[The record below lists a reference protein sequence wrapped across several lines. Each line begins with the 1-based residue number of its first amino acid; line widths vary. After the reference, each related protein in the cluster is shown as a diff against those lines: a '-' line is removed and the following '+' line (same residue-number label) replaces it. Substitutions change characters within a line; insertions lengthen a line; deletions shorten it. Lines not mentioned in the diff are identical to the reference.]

1 MRPLLTHEIGSMAK
15 PPWRVKPFRRIRLDD
30 RDLDHAREWGA
41 RLGIEEAGGLLE
53 LLSKR
58 DGFTAEE
65 KDRIVRFSSLYGV
78 RLQERAGLDLVWD
91 GEQQRVEMY
100 EYPVRRIGGFA
111 FRGHVRSF
119 DDKYYRKASCVD
131 RPSLESPYHTD
142 EYRIIAS
149 FARREVKIPVT
160 GAYTLVDWSFD
171 EHYGGGV
178 TPGARDVGRTSR
190 EARRRFLTD
199 VAGDIVYPN
208 LRSLHEAGAR
218 FLQIDEPAAT
228 TKRDEIP
235 EFIEATRASVGD
247 LAGKAFFT
255 VHICFSNY
263 DLLFPRLTELEGVL
277 DEVHLEYANRDS
289 REPGVSKDKRIGYG
303 ILDSLKD
310 TGFVVGLGVLD
321 VHTDFIEPPELVR
334 DRILYAC
341 EVIGDPGRVFVA
353 PDCGLRTRNWEVTFA
368 KLASMV
374 AGRNLAAERLG
385 LSP

>member
-15 PPWRVKPFRRIRLDD
+15 PPWRVKPFRGKPLDSG
-30 RDLDHAREWGA
+30 DLDHAREWGE
-41 RLGIEEAGGLLE
+41 RLGIEEKEELLE
-53 LLSKR
+53 LLAKR
-58 DGFTAEE
+58 DGFTALE

-100 EYPVRRIGGFA
+100 EYPIRRIGGFA

-119 DDKYYRKASCVD
+119 DDKYYRKASCVA
-131 RPSLESPYHTD
+131 RPTLEGPYHTD
-142 EYRIIAS
+142 EYRTIAS
-149 FARREVKIPVT
+149 IARREVKIPVT

-178 TPGARDVGRTSR
+178 APGARDVGKTRK
-190 EARRRFLTD
+190 EARRRFLYD
-199 VAGDIVYPN
+199 IAEDIVQPN

-235 EFIEATRASVGD
+235 EFIEATRKSVGD
-247 LAGKAFFT
+247 LAGKVFFT

-277 DEVHLEYANRDS
+277 GEVHLEYANRDS
-289 REPGVSKDKRIGYG
+289 REPGVSKDKRTGYG
-303 ILDSLKD
+303 ILDSLKG
-310 TGFVVGLGVLD
+310 TAFVVGLGVLD

-334 DRILYAC
+334 DRILFAC
-341 EVIGDPGRVFVA
+341 EVIGDPARVFVA
-353 PDCGLRTRNWEVTFA
+353 PDCGLRTRDWEVSFA
-368 KLASMV
+368 KFSNMV
-374 AGRNLAAERLG
+374 AGRDLAAQKLG
-385 LSP
+385 I

>member
-1 MRPLLTHEIGSMAK
+1 MRPLPTHEIGSMAK
-15 PPWRVKPFRRIRLDD
+15 PPWRVKPFRRIPLDD
-30 RDLDHAREWGA
+30 RDLGHAREWGA
-41 RLGIEEAGGLLE
+41 RLGVEERDEVLGLLA
-53 LLSKR
+53 KR

-65 KDRIVRFSSLYGV
+65 KERIVRFSSLYGT

-91 GEQQRVEMY
+91 GEQHRVEMY
-100 EYPVRRIGGFA
+100 EYPVRRMGGFA

-119 DDKYYRKASCVD
+119 DDKYYRKASCVGK
-131 RPSLESPYHTD
+131 PTLEAPYHTD
-142 EYRIIAS
+142 EYRTIAA
-149 FARREVKIPVT
+149 FTRREVKIPVT

-171 EHYGGGV
+171 EHYQSGV
-178 TPGARDVGRTSR
+178 TPGARDVGRTGR
-190 EARRRFLTD
+190 EARRRFLND
-199 VAGDIVYPN
+199 VAVDIVHPN

-228 TKRDEIP
+228 TKREEIP
-235 EFIEATRASVGD
+235 EFVEATRASIGD

-255 VHICFSNY
+255 IHICFSNY

-289 REPGVSKDKRIGYG
+289 REPGVSKAKRVGYG
-303 ILDSLKD
+303 ILDSLKN
-310 TGFVVGLGVLD
+310 TGFTVGLGVLD

-341 EVIGDPGRVFVA
+341 EVIGDPGRIFVA

-368 KLASMV
+368 KLSSMV
-374 AGRNLAAERLG
+374 AGRDLAAEKLG

>member
-1 MRPLLTHEIGSMAK
+1 VRPLLTHEIGSMAK
-15 PPWRVKPFRRIRLDD
+15 PPWRVKPFRGKPLDEG
-30 RDLDHAREWGA
+30 DLKHAWEWGG
-41 RLGIEEAGGLLE
+41 RLGVEGQDELLE
-53 LLSKR
+53 LLAKR

-91 GEQQRVEMY
+91 GEQHRVEMY
-100 EYPVRRIGGFA
+100 EYPIRRMGGFA

-119 DDKYYRKASCVD
+119 DDKYYRKASCVA
-131 RPSLESPYHTD
+131 RPTLEGPYHTD
-142 EYRIIAS
+142 EYRTIAS
-149 FARREVKIPVT
+149 IARREIKIPVT

-171 EHYGGGV
+171 EHYQGGV
-178 TPGARDVGRTSR
+178 APGARDVGRTR
-190 EARRRFLTD
+190 KEARRRFLHD
-199 VAGDIVYPN
+199 VAVDIVHPN

-235 EFIEATRASVGD
+235 EFIEATRKSVGD

-263 DLLFPRLTELEGVL
+263 DLLFPRLIELEGVL

-289 REPGVSKDKRIGYG
+289 REPGVSKDKRVGYG
-303 ILDSLKD
+303 ILDSLRD
-310 TGFVVGLGVLD
+310 TAFVVGLGVLD
-321 VHTDFIEPPELVR
+321 VHTDFVEPPELVR
-334 DRILYAC
+334 DRILFAC

-353 PDCGLRTRNWEVTFA
+353 PDCGLRTRTWEVTFA

-374 AGRNLAAERLG
+374 AGRDLAAEKLG
-385 LSP
+385 L